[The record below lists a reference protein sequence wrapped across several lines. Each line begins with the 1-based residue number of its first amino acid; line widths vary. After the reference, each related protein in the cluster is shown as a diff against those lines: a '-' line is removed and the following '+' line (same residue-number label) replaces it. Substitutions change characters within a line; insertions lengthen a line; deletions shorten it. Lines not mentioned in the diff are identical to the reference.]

1 MVSQI
6 FYHINNTIIDGE
18 IGMRSFQEYSFLTES
33 KTEQDLVEKT
43 ISVEFNKLKGSENP
57 IQDAQ
62 LDEKD
67 YANIKPNLVETGR
80 LVAKELYRK
89 DSNIGILKHLGRGNA
104 TNQYGSLYGVR
115 ANDKTPKTDIGDGGA
130 YNLSLKEAGGA
141 QLMSPKGG
149 ESTGLVK
156 SAIDRYSAAGG
167 KVDASKALSLL
178 SEELDNLA
186 VKQMFITVGGGQKE
200 KGAKD
205 AFQNWY
211 FTNREK
217 ELKKIHRRATPKQIL
232 DHMKAE
238 LSVHKITNT
247 DKKYLDKLIDKKDA
261 LTDEQLQQ
269 KFKEFTKDGGVDLK
283 GYIIP
288 DSYYKSNQEKD
299 LAYDNDFMREKVVE
313 ILNIAV
319 GQKKFLDELTKE
331 FTKNNELAKYI
342 VYEAA
347 TGHAK
352 FTGDVKGSPPYTGN
366 VNAVAKMMMTY
377 DKNTGGVELID
388 CWEWAQKNGSA
399 LTTNLNIDFKSSRTS
414 RAGYTKFA
422 VSIGKK
428 VIPLMNSLYD
438 KEYEKVAPIL
448 NEYYQEMY
456 QLDEGLLDY
465 VKKGYRNAV
474 DAISKIKQKIVE
486 TLTKFLKA
494 LFKRF
499 TNIVNN
505 LFATGEIFKGIE
517 TLGLDFDTGNFEIIN
532 NV

>member
-1 MVSQI
+1 MK
-6 FYHINNTIIDGE
+6 
-18 IGMRSFQEYSFLTES
+18 SFQHYTLLSES
-33 KTEQDLVEKT
+33 LTEQDLVEKT

-57 IQDAQ
+57 IKDAL

-67 YANIKPNLVETGR
+67 YAKIKPSLVETGR
-80 LVAKELYRK
+80 LVAESLYRK
-89 DSNIGILKHLGRGNA
+89 DSNIGILKHLGRGNTA
-104 TNQYGSLYGVR
+104 NQYGKLYGVS
-115 ANDKTPKTDIGDGGA
+115 ANDTTPKTDIGDGGS

-156 SAIDRYSAAGG
+156 SAIDRYSASGG

-186 VKQMFITVGGGQKE
+186 VKEMFITVGGGRQ

-205 AFQNWY
+205 AFQEWY
-211 FTNREK
+211 FVNRGK
-217 ELKKIHRRATPKQIL
+217 ELKSKYRKATPKQIQ
-232 DHMKAE
+232 DHMTAE
-238 LSVHKITNT
+238 LSVHKITKT
-247 DKKYLDKLIDKKDA
+247 DRKYLDKLIDKKDA

-269 KFKEFTKDGGVDLK
+269 KFKEFAQDGGVDLK

-288 DSYYKSNQEKD
+288 DSYYKSEQEKD
-299 LAYDNDFMREKVVE
+299 LAYDNQFMREKVVE

-319 GQKKFLDELTKE
+319 GQKKFLKELTEE
-331 FTKNNELAKYI
+331 FTKNDELAKYI

-352 FTGDVKGSPPYTGN
+352 FTGNVKDAPPYTGN
-366 VNAVAKMMMTY
+366 QNAVAKMMMTY

-388 CWEWAQKNGSA
+388 CWDWAQKNGSA
-399 LTTNLNIDFKSSRTS
+399 LTTNLQIDFKSSRTS

-422 VSIGKK
+422 VSISKK
-428 VIPLMNSLYD
+428 VIPLMNSIFD
-438 KEYEKVAPIL
+438 KEYEKVAPLL

-465 VKKGYRNAV
+465 VKRGYRNAV

-494 LFKRF
+494 VFSRF
-499 TNIVNN
+499 TNFVQN
-505 LFATGEIFKGIE
+505 LFVTGEISKAIE
-517 TLGLDFDTGNFEIIN
+517 TLGLDFDTGSFEIVN